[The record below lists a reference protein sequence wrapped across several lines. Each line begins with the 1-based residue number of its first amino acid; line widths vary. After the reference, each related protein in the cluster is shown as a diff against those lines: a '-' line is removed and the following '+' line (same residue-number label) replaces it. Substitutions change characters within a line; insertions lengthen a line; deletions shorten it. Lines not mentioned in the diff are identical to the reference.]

1 MRISSSWS
9 QQLGINS
16 LLDQQSKLSQSQ
28 LQLSMGKRLT
38 ASSDDPAAAVRIVDL
53 NQSIKQTEQ
62 YQKNINVGKQRLAQ
76 EEGAVQSAVDI
87 MHRVKELGLQGLN
100 ASNSAADRITIAGEM
115 KLLNDHL
122 LGLANSKNANGEYLF
137 SGFKSDTQP
146 FSETAPG
153 SGAYVYNGDTFQR
166 NLQISSS
173 RQLTDGDPGVNM
185 FGTPTG
191 VAGVAGSAT
200 NIFEAIDKFVVDMTA
215 NAPNTASLGDLDT
228 ALDKMLTVQAS
239 VGARLNALDRQ
250 EDTNTDS
257 ILGMKTVLSE
267 TEDLDYAEAISK
279 FNLQTTTL
287 QGAQQAYSKV
297 QQLSLFN
304 YL

>member
-53 NQSIKQTEQ
+53 NQSIKQAEQ
-62 YQKNINVGKQRLAQ
+62 YQKNINVGKQRLVQ

-87 MHRVKELGLQGLN
+87 MHRVKDLGLQGLN

-115 KLLNDHL
+115 KLLNNHL

-137 SGFKSDTQP
+137 SGFKTNTQP
-146 FSETAPG
+146 FSETVPG

-166 NLQISSS
+166 NLQISLS
-173 RQLTDGDPGVNM
+173 RQLTDGDPGVNI

-215 NAPNTASLGDLDT
+215 NAPNRLSLGDLAT
-228 ALDKMLTVQAS
+228 SLDKMLTVQAS

-250 EDTNTDS
+250 EETNADS
-257 ILGMKTVLSE
+257 ILGMKTVLGE

-279 FNLQTTTL
+279 FNMQTTTL

-304 YL
+304 FL